1 MLCTRLRLKTPP
13 PGTSAAVRYT
23 CNHDQ
28 QGVQPRG
35 FSGRW
40 GLQPGFHLSAE
51 EILQSCNMKSYS
63 HVTLQK
69 KKKQQQKS
77 ETQKRLQTP
86 KQNQRSPRQRT
97 TWQERSAGKRDR
109 PCRFVIVLSAQRVP
123 SAFSPLLL
131 NANNRHLFSVAF
143 FKQYVGQSSC
153 LQIYAFS
160 LCVKENLP

>member
-51 EILQSCNMKSYS
+51 EILQSCNIAE
-63 HVTLQK
+63 

-97 TWQERSAGKRDR
+97 TWQERSTGKRDR
-109 PCRFVIVLSAQRVP
+109 PCRFVIALSAQRVP

-131 NANNRHLFSVAF
+131 NANNRHLISVAF
-143 FKQYVGQSSC
+143 FKKYVGQSSC